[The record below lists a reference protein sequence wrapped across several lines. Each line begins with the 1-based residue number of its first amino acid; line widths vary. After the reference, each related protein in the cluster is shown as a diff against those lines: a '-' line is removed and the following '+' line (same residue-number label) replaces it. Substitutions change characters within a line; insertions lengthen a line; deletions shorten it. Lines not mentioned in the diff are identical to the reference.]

1 MQKYRVYILPLA
13 IVLGLFF
20 HSHIKLLAWFTPYL
34 IFIILFFTYSSL
46 EVKKIRFS
54 FFNLWLIL
62 FQILCSI
69 VVYLICRP
77 FNEVFSEG
85 VFITILAPTATSAAV
100 VALMLGANINT
111 VGVYTLFS
119 NFAVALIAPLYFTY
133 MGASSDFSFWQSFG
147 SILAKILPILILP
160 FLLAIF
166 IQKVSPTFNAK
177 IIKIQSISFYLWAMA
192 LILVISNVMDFIFEE
207 NDFNYIF
214 LLWAFFIT
222 LIICVVQFSVGK
234 YIGKRYGDAIAGSQ
248 SLGQKNTVLAIW
260 MAQTFLNPMSSI
272 IPAMYVIIQ
281 NLFNSYQLWRKE
293 INHRKQPLP

>member
-62 FQILCSI
+62 FQVLFGI
-69 VVYLICRP
+69 VLYLIFKS
-77 FNEVFSEG
+77 FNNVLSEG
-85 VFITILAPTATSAAV
+85 IFITVLAPTATSAAV
-100 VALMLGANINT
+100 VAVMLGANLNT

-133 MGASSDFSFWQSFG
+133 MGASSDFLFWQSFG
-147 SILAKILPILILP
+147 SILAKISPILILP

-166 IQKVSPTFNAK
+166 IQKVLPTFNAK
-177 IIKIQSISFYLWAMA
+177 IIKMQSISFYLWAMA
-192 LILVISNVMDFIFEE
+192 LILVISKVMGFIFEE
-207 NDFNYIF
+207 NNFNYTF

-234 YIGKRYGDAIAGSQ
+234 YIGKRYGDAVAGSQ

-281 NLFNSYQLWRKE
+281 NSFNSYQLWQKE
-293 INHRKQPLP
+293 INHRKQPLQ